1 MATLAKKQTK
11 KTVKRLK
18 QPAAAKPS
26 KALKTKV
33 KVAKAIAKSTSEPA
47 PIRGA
52 ASVEKMKRE
61 LLHRRDQILSYQ
73 HAMEEH
79 GTTSHDEPG
88 DMVDRSEEV
97 EQWMKRESMNQH
109 VSDELRHIEAA
120 LIRMEAGD
128 FGVCEACD
136 EPIPMNRLRAKPDAT
151 YCLPCQEMSERRSHT
166 AMFRRAA
173 ISF

>member
-11 KTVKRLK
+11 KTAKQGKKPASVKT
-18 QPAAAKPS
+18 S
-26 KALKTKV
+26 KILKTKM
-33 KVAKAIAKSTSEPA
+33 KVAKVIAKSVFEPA

-61 LLHRRDQILSYQ
+61 LLRRRDQIINYQ

-79 GTTSHDEPG
+79 GSTSHDEPG
-88 DMVDRSEEV
+88 DLVDRSEEV

-109 VSDELRHIEAA
+109 VSDELRLIEQA
-120 LIRMEAGD
+120 LVRMGSGE
-128 FGVCEACD
+128 FGVCESCE

-151 YCLPCQEMSERRSHT
+151 FCLPCQEMSERRAPT
-166 AMFRRAA
+166 AARRAA